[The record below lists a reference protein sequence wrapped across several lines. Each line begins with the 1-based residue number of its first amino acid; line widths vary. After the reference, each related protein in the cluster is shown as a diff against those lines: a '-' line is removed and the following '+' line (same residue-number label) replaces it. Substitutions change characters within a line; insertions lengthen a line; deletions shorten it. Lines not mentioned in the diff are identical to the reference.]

1 MGFAGGVRVRASMTA
16 AAVCCLCLTAV
27 LQPAWSQMAYERWE
41 SELPADYGFTT
52 RDWARA
58 VALQTR
64 AILEE
69 GQPVSDRTLR
79 LYGRPFPGLRWVEAD
94 AGGHVALDPD
104 TDPSKV
110 HVPPNGYI
118 RTINSALGPLLND
131 PHYDPSILGVDRE
144 ELERLA
150 RAIVE
155 LNVRQP
161 HQDWDFGGAIKGHGR
176 GPGLY
181 YFWSHYQALRFVGH
195 LLTDEQ
201 RAWYE
206 DPLTDGVMGHQMAP
220 RPTEHVHVSPWG
232 PAGNSA
238 MEENMWGLDN
248 RIPHGIYEKAVG
260 AEGWEQSRE
269 KLNRDLINA
278 CSTWHLQHCTEVV
291 EGRPVNEW
299 ATGNSWWADFAITN
313 HTFPDVMYSQNAI
326 NTACAGAAYFL
337 DAEGEVPATFM
348 YNFDWVARRFL
359 LPLTLWRGRIYSPNE
374 KERTRYGEAAQYFQ
388 AIRLGTYLK
397 IKHRDPRMARL
408 ERDCLAFGE
417 WSGRI
422 QPMRAYLANLLSG
435 VAVEPSSD
443 ADLQQWLSGNAW
455 LWAHSAYTDFAINR
469 TPRRLAV
476 MGSENG
482 HSDWTVIP
490 REGDWMLSAWGRMGD
505 GAFSRRRSRFF
516 GGGFAGYGEKSDGS
530 AHAFVALPDDQTVVL
545 ISRAAPDAEAPG
557 AQVAPRLELLSSD
570 LNAYTR
576 RLRSAEGERVLSREA
591 DSGADVPAPL
601 AGPWL
606 NVDDRIGYVVVH
618 PADAR
623 FRHGLHANEAH
634 GEFRIPVA
642 WSLAESTASCTVIVA
657 DQPASQ
663 TAAFAQGDAC
673 SWIDAE
679 EGISLASAR
688 GQDGSDYVVAANW
701 FGDRREVQVEVPPGA
716 SVASVL
722 GICSMVQDGTL
733 SLELAPRSI
742 AIAQM
747 ADAKAA
753 PLPQVR
759 LLAPALDTVFVDA
772 EQVRLRAAASA
783 VNGVDEVRFYVRQG
797 DIFSPPRL
805 LGAVERAPFRMTWR
819 PTEDNRGRYAEL
831 WAEAVS
837 EGGTRR
843 SSTALVMVRPE

>member
-1 MGFAGGVRVRASMTA
+1 MRTSMTA
-16 AAVCCLCLTAV
+16 AIVCCLCLTAV
-27 LQPAWSQMAYERWE
+27 LPSAWSQDAYEAWE
-41 SELPADYGFTT
+41 ADLPADYGLTT

-64 AILEE
+64 TILEE

-79 LYGRPFPGLRWVEAD
+79 LYGRPFPGLTWVED
-94 AGGHVALDPD
+94 EAGGHVALDPE

-131 PHYDPSILGVDRE
+131 PNYDPSILGVDRE
-144 ELERLA
+144 QLA
-150 RAIVE
+150 QLAVAIVE
-155 LNVRQP
+155 LNVQQP
-161 HQDWDFGGAIKGHGR
+161 HRDWDFGGAIKGHGR

-220 RPTEHVHVSPWG
+220 RPTEYVHISPWG

-269 KLNRDLINA
+269 KLNRDLVNA

-397 IKHRDPRMARL
+397 VRHRDPRMARL

-435 VAVEPSSD
+435 VEVEPSPD
-443 ADLQQWLSGNAW
+443 EDLQQWLSGNAC
-455 LWAHSAYTDFAINR
+455 LWAHSTYTDFAINR
-469 TPRRLAV
+469 TPQRLAV
-476 MGSENG
+476 MGAENG
-482 HSDWTVIP
+482 SSDWAVIP
-490 REGDWMLSAWGRMGD
+490 REGDWMLSAWGRMGN
-505 GAFSRRRSRFF
+505 GAFERRRSWFF
-516 GGGFAGYGEKSDGS
+516 GGGFAGLGEKPDGGS
-530 AHAFVALPDDQTVVL
+530 HALFALPDDQTVVL
-545 ISRAAPDAEAPG
+545 MSRAAPG
-557 AQVAPRLELLSSD
+557 AQTATRLELLSSD

-576 RLRSAEGERVLSREA
+576 RLQSAEGERVLSREA
-591 DSGADVPAPL
+591 DAQAAPPEPL

-618 PADAR
+618 PAEAR
-623 FRHGLHANEAH
+623 FSHGLHANEAK

-642 WSLAESTASCTVIVA
+642 WPLADASDSCTVIVA
-657 DQPASQ
+657 DQTASQ
-663 TAAFAQGDAC
+663 TAALAGGDAFR
-673 SWIDAE
+673 WIDAG
-679 EGISLASAR
+679 EGVSLAQVR
-688 GQDGSDYVVAANW
+688 GQDGSHYVVAANW
-701 FGDRREVQVEVPPGA
+701 SGDHRDLQVEVPPRSG
-716 SVASVL
+716 VASVL
-722 GICSMVQDGTL
+722 GTCVITQDGML
-733 SLELAPRSI
+733 SLDLAPRSI
-742 AIAQM
+742 AIAQV
-747 ADAKAA
+747 ARPEDA

-759 LLAPALDTVFVDA
+759 LLAPALDTVFADA
-772 EQVRLRAAASA
+772 QQVHLRAAAA
-783 VNGVDEVRFYVRQG
+783 AADGIREVRFHVRQG
-797 DIFSPPRL
+797 EVFSPPRL
-805 LGAVERAPFRMTWR
+805 LGTVERPPYSMTWR
-819 PTEDNRGRYAEL
+819 PTEADRGRYAEL

-837 EGGTRR
+837 EGGVRT
-843 SSTALVMVRPE
+843 SSTALVMIRPE